1 MKNTSLMRLLLI
13 LCFFTSALSLPA
25 QGKMNLRKMEKA
37 FRKADISYE
46 GDPGA
51 WLLYTQDH
59 ILLVLSDEDNNRM
72 RIFTPIIEAADAS
85 PLQLEKMLRAN
96 FHSALDA
103 KYSIHDGFVVSV
115 FTHPLKELSRKQLL
129 DAIDQ
134 VITLSKTFGTTYSS
148 TDLEFGHPEE
158 EEPIQEKSKPNKRT

>member
-1 MKNTSLMRLLLI
+1 
-13 LCFFTSALSLPA
+13 
-25 QGKMNLRKMEKA
+25 MNLRKMEKA
-37 FRKADISYE
+37 FRKAEISYE

-72 RIFTPIIEAADAS
+72 RIFTPIIESADAS

-115 FTHPLKELSRKQLL
+115 FTHPLKELSREQLL

-134 VITLSKTFGTTYSS
+134 VIALSKTFGTTYSS
-148 TDLEFGHPEE
+148 TDDEFGHPEE
-158 EEPIQEKSKPNKRT
+158 EQPLQEESKPNKRT

>member
-13 LCFFTSALSLPA
+13 LCFFTSTLSLPA

-59 ILLVLSDEDNNRM
+59 VLLVLSDQENNRM
-72 RIFTPIIEAADAS
+72 RIFTPILEAADAS

-115 FTHPLKELSRKQLL
+115 FTHPLKELSREQLL

-134 VITLSKTFGTTYSS
+134 VIALSKTFGTTYSS
-148 TDLEFGHPEE
+148 TELQFGHPEE
-158 EEPIQEKSKPNKRT
+158 QQSIQEGSKPNKRT

>member
-1 MKNTSLMRLLLI
+1 MRLFLLY
-13 LCFFTSALSLPA
+13 CAVFFSLTLSA
-25 QGKMNLRKMEKA
+25 QNKMTLRKMEKA
-37 FRKADISYE
+37 FQKADLSYE

-59 ILLVLSDEDNNRM
+59 ILLVLADPDNNRM

-103 KYSIHDGFVVSV
+103 KYSIHDDFVVSV
-115 FTHPLKELSRKQLL
+115 FTHPLAALNRDQLM

-134 VITLSKTFGTTYSS
+134 VIALSKTFGTTYSS
-148 TDLEFGHPEE
+148 TEQQFGEPEE
-158 EEPIQEKSKPNKRT
+158 QGELEKKQKTGKRT

>member
-1 MKNTSLMRLLLI
+1 MRLLLI

-59 ILLVLSDEDNNRM
+59 VLLVLSDQDNNRM
-72 RIFTPIIEAADAS
+72 RIFTPILEAADAS
-85 PLQLEKMLRAN
+85 PKQLEKMLRAN
-96 FHSALDA
+96 FQSALDA

-115 FTHPLKELSRKQLL
+115 FTHPLKELSREQLL

-148 TDLEFGHPEE
+148 TDLKFGHPKEE
-158 EEPIQEKSKPNKRT
+158 KPIQEKSKPNKRT

>member
-1 MKNTSLMRLLLI
+1 MRLLLI
-13 LCFFTSALSLPA
+13 LCFFMSTLSLPA

-37 FRKADISYE
+37 FRKAEISYE

-59 ILLVLSDEDNNRM
+59 ILLVLSDEENNRM

-115 FTHPLKELSRKQLL
+115 FTHPLKELSREQLL
-129 DAIDQ
+129 NAIDQ
-134 VITLSKTFGTTYSS
+134 VIALSKTFGTTYSS

-158 EEPIQEKSKPNKRT
+158 EKPIQEESKPNKRT

>member
-1 MKNTSLMRLLLI
+1 
-13 LCFFTSALSLPA
+13 
-25 QGKMNLRKMEKA
+25 MEKA

-59 ILLVLSDEDNNRM
+59 VLLVLSDQDNNRM
-72 RIFTPIIEAADAS
+72 RIFTPILEAADAS
-85 PLQLEKMLRAN
+85 PKQLEKMLRAN

-115 FTHPLKELSRKQLL
+115 FTHPLKELSREQLL

-148 TDLEFGHPEE
+148 TDLKFGHPKEE
-158 EEPIQEKSKPNKRT
+158 KPIQEKSKPNKRT

>member
-1 MKNTSLMRLLLI
+1 
-13 LCFFTSALSLPA
+13 
-25 QGKMNLRKMEKA
+25 MNLRKMEKA
-37 FRKADISYE
+37 FRKAEISYE

-51 WLLYTQDH
+51 WLLYTKDH

-72 RIFTPIIEAADAS
+72 RIFTPIIESADAS

-115 FTHPLKELSRKQLL
+115 FTHPLKELSREQLL

-134 VITLSKTFGTTYSS
+134 VIALSKTFGTTYSS
-148 TDLEFGHPEE
+148 TDDEFGHPEE
-158 EEPIQEKSKPNKRT
+158 EQPLQEESKPNKRT